1 MREISGAFYE
11 KRCSIMLFEHVECDD
26 LIDHLMECH
35 QDGAD
40 DRIVLMEECA
50 ELTEAIARTF
60 RPDRVVNTEHV
71 AEEMAHVLTM
81 INMVA
86 LHLGVTPE
94 MVQKEID
101 KKRRKHG
108 LI

>member
-1 MREISGAFYE
+1 
-11 KRCSIMLFEHVECDD
+11 MLFDGIVYQD

-50 ELTEAIARTF
+50 ELTEAVARTF
-60 RPDRVVNTEHV
+60 RPDRDVEVEHI
-71 AEEMAHVLTM
+71 AEEMAHVYTM
-81 INMVA
+81 MGMVA
-86 LHLGVTPE
+86 LHLGVTTE

-101 KKRRKHG
+101 KKRRKHE

>member
-1 MREISGAFYE
+1 M
-11 KRCSIMLFEHVECDD
+11 FENVICND
-26 LIDHLMECH
+26 LIGHLMEFH

-60 RPDRVVNTEHV
+60 RPDRDVNVEHI
-71 AEEMAHVLTM
+71 AEEMAHVYTM
-81 INMVA
+81 MNMVA
-86 LHLGVTPE
+86 LHLGVTTE
-94 MVQKEID
+94 MVQKEVD
-101 KKRRKHG
+101 KKRKKHD

>member
-1 MREISGAFYE
+1 
-11 KRCSIMLFEHVECDD
+11 MLFEHVICED
-26 LIDHLMECH
+26 LIHHLMEFH

-60 RPDRVVNTEHV
+60 RPDRDVEVEHI
-71 AEEMAHVLTM
+71 AEEMAHVYTM
-81 INMVA
+81 MNMVA
-86 LHLGVTPE
+86 LHLGVTTE
-94 MVQKEID
+94 MVQKEVD

>member
-1 MREISGAFYE
+1 
-11 KRCSIMLFEHVECDD
+11 MLFEHIVCED
-26 LIDHLMECH
+26 LIKHLMECH

-60 RPDRVVNTEHV
+60 RPDRDVELEHI
-71 AEEMAHVLTM
+71 AEEMAHVFTM
-81 INMVA
+81 MTMVA
-86 LHLGVTPE
+86 LHLGVTPD
-94 MVQKEID
+94 MVQKEVD
-101 KKRRKHG
+101 KKRKKHE

>member
-1 MREISGAFYE
+1 
-11 KRCSIMLFEHVECDD
+11 MLFEHVICED
-26 LIDHLMECH
+26 LINHLMEFH

-60 RPDRVVNTEHV
+60 RPDRDVEVEHI
-71 AEEMAHVLTM
+71 AEEMAHVYTM
-81 INMVA
+81 MNMVA
-86 LHLGVTPE
+86 LHLGVTSE
-94 MVQKEID
+94 MVQKEVD
-101 KKRRKHG
+101 KKRRKHE

>member
-1 MREISGAFYE
+1 
-11 KRCSIMLFEHVECDD
+11 MLFDGIVYQD
-26 LIDHLMECH
+26 LIVHLMEYH

-60 RPDRVVNTEHV
+60 RPDRDVEVEHI
-71 AEEMAHVLTM
+71 AEEMAHVYTM
-81 INMVA
+81 MNMVA
-86 LHLGVTPE
+86 LHLGVTSE
-94 MVQKEID
+94 MVQKEVD
-101 KKRRKHG
+101 KKRRKHE

>member
-1 MREISGAFYE
+1 
-11 KRCSIMLFEHVECDD
+11 MLFKNVICED
-26 LIDHLMECH
+26 LIDHLMGHH

-60 RPDRVVNTEHV
+60 RPDREVEVEHI
-71 AEEMAHVLTM
+71 AEEMAHVYTM
-81 INMVA
+81 MNMVA
-86 LHLGVTPE
+86 LHLGVTPD
-94 MVQKEID
+94 MVQKEVD
-101 KKRRKHG
+101 KKRKKHE

>member
-1 MREISGAFYE
+1 
-11 KRCSIMLFEHVECDD
+11 MLFEHVICED
-26 LIDHLMECH
+26 LISHLMEFH

-60 RPDRVVNTEHV
+60 RPDRDVEVEHI
-71 AEEMAHVLTM
+71 AEEMAHVYTM
-81 INMVA
+81 MNMVA
-86 LHLGVTPE
+86 LHLGVTSE
-94 MVQKEID
+94 MVQKEVD
-101 KKRRKHG
+101 KKRRKHK

>member
-1 MREISGAFYE
+1 
-11 KRCSIMLFEHVECDD
+11 MLFDGIICRD
-26 LIDHLMECH
+26 LIDHLMEFH

-50 ELTEAIARTF
+50 ELTEAVARTF
-60 RPDRVVNTEHV
+60 RPDRDVEVEHI
-71 AEEMAHVLTM
+71 AEEMAHVYTM
-81 INMVA
+81 MGMVA
-86 LHLGVTPE
+86 LHLGVTTE

-101 KKRRKHG
+101 KKRRKHE